1 MKKPGLIIG
10 IDYTDK
16 YCQACYFSYRHNRP
30 ESISTGE
37 EALRYLFPTALCFND
52 ETKSWVIGKN
62 AIDYAENNKT
72 ILFKDLLE
80 NALNNEACYINE
92 FEYSY
97 TQLIAVYLGKL
108 IEHIQIAT
116 SVMNIENITINM
128 RDINHE
134 NKQVMLDAFEHLK
147 ISNSKVKLQTCSES
161 YAYFVLN
168 EKADFWHDG
177 SLLFEFSE
185 SGFFQKELSVTKQNG
200 DTYVY
205 ITENDCSEDFTMK
218 NLGGYNGPG
227 LMDSKFL
234 LLYDNLISQG
244 SVSSVFLTGQGFENI
259 WFPNTLQE
267 ISNTTR
273 VFRGNILYAK
283 GACLAGFRR
292 AYSDEEDYKIIC
304 EGRTT
309 VNISTTVR
317 HNGVEMLI
325 NLSKAAVDWFDA
337 GSKTE
342 FILDDTRTIVFY
354 IRSLISRQRASVEFD
369 LENFPKRPNK
379 TTRVEVEI
387 RYEGPTQCVI
397 AVRDLGFGEFY
408 PSSNNSVVKSINLE
422 GYI

>member
-16 YCQACYFSYRHNRP
+16 YCQVCYYSYRHNRP

-37 EALRYLFPTALCFND
+37 ETLRYLFPTALCFS
-52 ETKSWVIGKN
+52 EKTKSWEIGRA
-62 AIDYAENNKT
+62 AIDYAKKDKAV
-72 ILFKDLLE
+72 LFTDLLE
-80 NALNNEACYINE
+80 HAIEEEACFINDY
-92 FEYSY
+92 EYSY

-108 IEHIQIAT
+108 IEHVQIAT
-116 SVMNIENITINM
+116 SAMTIENITVNM
-128 RDINHE
+128 RNINYVS
-134 NKQVMLDAFEHLK
+134 KKVMLDAFGHLK
-147 ISNSKVKLQTCSES
+147 ISPSKVKLQTCSES

-168 EKADFWHDG
+168 ENPDFWADG
-177 SLLFEFSE
+177 SMLFEFSE
-185 SGFFQKELSVTKQNG
+185 SGFFQKELSVSKQNG
-200 DTYVY
+200 ETYVY
-205 ITENDCSEDFTMK
+205 VTENDCSEDFTMK

-234 LLYDNLISQG
+234 LLYDDLISQG
-244 SVSSVFLTGQGFENI
+244 VVSSVFLTGQGFEEI

-283 GACLAGFRR
+283 GACIAGLRR
-292 AYSDEEDYKIIC
+292 AFPNEEDYKIIC

-309 VNISTTVR
+309 VNISTTVK
-317 HNGVEMLI
+317 HQGVEMLI

-337 GSKTE
+337 GSTTE
-342 FILDDTRTIVFY
+342 FILDDTDTIVFY
-354 IRSLISRQRASVEFD
+354 IRSLITKQRASVEFD

-387 RYEGPTQCVI
+387 KYESPTDCVI
-397 AVRDLGFGEFY
+397 AVRDLGFGEFF

-422 GYI
+422 GYL

>member
-16 YCQACYFSYRHNRP
+16 YCQACYYSYRHNRP

-37 EALRYLFPTALCFND
+37 EQLRYLFPTALCFNED
-52 ETKSWVIGKN
+52 TKSWEIGKP
-62 AIDYAENNKT
+62 AVDYAEQKNGV
-72 ILFKDLLE
+72 LFTDLLSKAISE
-80 NALNNEACYINE
+80 EVCYINDY
-92 FEYSY
+92 EYSY
-97 TQLIAVYLGKL
+97 TQLIAVYIGKL

-116 SVMNIENITINM
+116 SVMTIENITVNM
-128 RDINHE
+128 RNIDHATKKI
-134 NKQVMLDAFEHLK
+134 MLDVFEHLK
-147 ISNSKVKLQTCSES
+147 IANSKVKLQTCSES

-168 EKADFWHDG
+168 ENPDFWHDG

-185 SGFFQKELSVTKQNG
+185 TGFYQKELSVTEQNG
-200 DTYVY
+200 ERYIYV
-205 ITENDCSEDFTMK
+205 TENDCSEDFTIK

-234 LLYDNLISQG
+234 LLYDDLISQG
-244 SVSSVFLTGQGFENI
+244 IVSSVFLTGQGFENI

-267 ISNTTR
+267 MSNTAR

-283 GACLAGFRR
+283 GATIAGYKRI
-292 AYSDEEDYKIIC
+292 YSDEEEYQIIC

-309 VNISTTVR
+309 VNISTTVK
-317 HNGVEMLI
+317 HQGVEMLV
-325 NLSKAAVDWFDA
+325 NLSNAAVDWFDA
-337 GSKTE
+337 GSTTE

-354 IRSLISRQRASVEFD
+354 IRSLISKQRASVEFD

-387 RYEGPTQCVI
+387 KYESPTECVI
-397 AVRDLGFGEFY
+397 AVRDLGFGNFF

-422 GYI
+422 GYL